1 MHVSLFRIFLGRN
14 LLSNGH
20 SQTFPIFWI
29 PSPLDSKLEIWI
41 PGPGRVRRTH
51 ETDWKRPRYRSIM
64 AFIRLVRS
72 FSSVKMRSTPHPS
85 LGISTT
91 VQWTRFLQIV
101 SIDGL
106 TSTSTH
112 LPSIFLIS
120 ISGSRSYLTM
130 ETVSYAMGD
139 SNREPRVNLFDRIH
153 RHRKLKLSNSSSSV
167 VSEIALAMSS
177 SSHGFKV
184 IETSHFTD
192 FTS

>member
-1 MHVSLFRIFLGRN
+1 
-14 LLSNGH
+14 
-20 SQTFPIFWI
+20 
-29 PSPLDSKLEIWI
+29 
-41 PGPGRVRRTH
+41 
-51 ETDWKRPRYRSIM
+51 M
-64 AFIRLVRS
+64 AFMRLVRS
-72 FSSVKMRSTPHPS
+72 FSSVKMRSTPYPS

-106 TSTSTH
+106 TSASTH
-112 LPSIFLIS
+112 LPSIFFLS

-130 ETVSYAMGD
+130 ETVSCAMSASSRAPLVELLDHTLNGWRFTMLLIDEISD
-139 SNREPRVNLFDRIH
+139 STAVLC
-153 RHRKLKLSNSSSSV
+153 LYLSRAYPGGRGSEHSSLNHPQSSSV